1 MLDLQEYVRIAYKKL
16 KSSVYFDKT
25 QLPLRDRI
33 TTFESRSGF
42 DQKLKQ
48 IADALSG
55 TKTEWEQYLQS
66 RLQSVGVFVF
76 PKKLKPI
83 EHDMVILN
91 GDNTPI
97 KMETPQYFI
106 DLDVEG
112 HILGVLWVL
121 LIGVTL
127 DPGGEGGM
135 YEHSYGNRLKK
146 SLISEN
152 SGEITYSPGLFEPY
166 FSQYE
171 SWRDNGLQ
179 YAQERLGDKQDALIL
194 TLDFKSF
201 FYSVDLRKKDFDGF
215 LKKLEK
221 VDSWHRRVNEFV
233 FLVIRT
239 YSEKLRKCCT
249 GTEVSIERRNVLP
262 IGFLPSNIL
271 ANWVLTPF
279 DNAIIERWNP
289 TYYGRYVDDVII
301 VDKVEKNSPLYQRAR
316 EKNSNNQLTA
326 HEVIQTFLTEFTTKL
341 AGVKTCKRIMLPV
354 SKNGK
359 KCTAKEAEAYRVDP
373 QLLSSVKS
381 KILTQESKVKVFYFQ
396 AGATQALLSCFRTQI
411 ARNASEFRLM
421 PDLEN
426 VLKYKNYSEIF
437 QLHNSD
443 TVNKFRSVEGL
454 NIDKY
459 ALSKFLGKYR
469 KVSGMIEE
477 QEERV
482 FERDLMLIMD
492 ERALIENYGLW
503 ERLFEI
509 LIINDRIDLLEKLA
523 LRILSGLERYVISE
537 KVVCQ
542 DSIHA
547 KEGMLRVLRAA
558 LCRVSAL
565 VWNQRI
571 ADALQKI
578 QGSLQEK
585 FGASDDFSGPVM
597 KDFDL
602 SNMSQTRAAY
612 CQTRMVNKYVIP
624 LPIDCVLSNLLFTDE
639 DENSVR
645 LYDLS
650 ELREHIEPI
659 WSTTEQDYIYYPYTL
674 KPEELSFAWLC
685 TVLTERKTDELSLN
699 MTAQAKAV
707 SDIFLRRNY
716 PNVDNEKRDV
726 FTLSEVCTSRIENGT
741 ASGHF
746 VTEIKHSAG
755 KSKTGKL
762 CVAIGN
768 VELKMSDFKLALD
781 RRPNRGYRR
790 YMQLSKIL
798 DEAVDQEVDLLVL
811 PESYLPFEW
820 LPTVIRFCA
829 NNQIGLI
836 TGIEHI
842 VVSRETGETG
852 QTDNVVNLTAVI
864 LPYVHQQQ
872 KFAYVAYH
880 NKTAYAPREK
890 LYITEYGHTYQ
901 QGKKYHLF
909 HWRDVWFPAYCCFEL
924 ASIHDR
930 ALFRSCADMV
940 VAVEW
945 NEDIAYFSSIIES
958 LCRDL
963 HCFCVQ
969 ANSSGPGDSR
979 VLQPTK
985 SEQRDIVKTKG
996 GKHPCILAA
1005 DIDIQ
1010 ALRDFQRLG
1019 STLQKDKIFKATP
1032 PDYDGEVLQHRRD
1045 GTLFQ
1050 FLTQK
1055 AAPDGA

>member
-42 DQKLKQ
+42 DKKLKQ
-48 IADALSG
+48 IVDALSG

-66 RLQSVGVFVF
+66 RLQSVGIFVF
-76 PKKLKPI
+76 PKKLKPVKQ
-83 EHDMVILN
+83 DMVILN

-97 KMETPQYFI
+97 EMEAPQYFI

-121 LIGVTL
+121 LIGIAL
-127 DPGGEGGM
+127 DSNGEGGM

-146 SLISEN
+146 NLISEN

-171 SWRDNGLQ
+171 NWRDNGLQ

-201 FYSVDLRKKDFDGF
+201 FYSVDLRKKDFDEF

-221 VDSWHRRVNEFV
+221 INSWHKRVNEFV
-233 FLVIRT
+233 FLVVRT
-239 YSEKLRKCCT
+239 YSEKLRKCYAGT
-249 GTEVSIERRNVLP
+249 GSSIEHRNVLP

-301 VDKVEKNSPLYQRAR
+301 VDKVEKNSPLYRRAR
-316 EKNSNNQLTA
+316 EKDPNGQLTA
-326 HEVIQTFLTEFTTKL
+326 NEVIQTFLTEFTAKP
-341 AGVKTCKRIMLPV
+341 AGVKSCKRVMLPIK
-354 SKNGK
+354 KNGK
-359 KCTAKEAEAYRVDP
+359 KCAAKEAEAYRVDP
-373 QLLSSVKS
+373 QLLSSAKS

-469 KVSGMIEE
+469 QVSGMIEE

-509 LIINDRIDLLEKLA
+509 LIINDRIDLLEKLV
-523 LRILSGLERYVISE
+523 LRILSGLEHYVIPSE
-537 KVVCQ
+537 VVSQ
-542 DSIHA
+542 DLIHA

-558 LCRVSAL
+558 LCRVAAL
-565 VWNQRI
+565 VWNHQI
-571 ADALQKI
+571 ADALQRI
-578 QGSLQEK
+578 QEALQES
-585 FGASDDFSGPVM
+585 FGTSDDFSGPVM

-602 SNMSQTRAAY
+602 NNMSQTRAAY
-612 CQTRMVNKYVIP
+612 CQTRMINKYVMP
-624 LPIDCVLSNLLFTDE
+624 LPVDCVLSNLSFADDGE
-639 DENSVR
+639 DSVR
-645 LYDLS
+645 LYDLF
-650 ELREHIEPI
+650 ELREHIEPT
-659 WSTTEQDYIYYPYTL
+659 WSATEQDYIYYPYTL

-685 TVLTERKTDELSLN
+685 TALTGGGEEELSLD
-699 MTAQAKAV
+699 MVDQAETV

-716 PNVDNEKRDV
+716 PNVDNGERDV
-726 FTLSEVCTSRIENGT
+726 FTLSEVCTNRIVNGV

-746 VTEIKHSAG
+746 VTEIKNLTRQNKA
-755 KSKTGKL
+755 GKL

-781 RRPNRGYRR
+781 RTPNRGYKR

-811 PESYLPFEW
+811 PENYLPFEW

-829 NNQIGLI
+829 NNQMGLI

-842 VVSRETGETG
+842 VASKEKG
-852 QTDNVVNLTAVI
+852 QVGRVVNLTAVI
-864 LPYVHQQQ
+864 LPYMHQQQ

-890 LYITEYGHTYQ
+890 LYITEYGHIYR

-963 HCFCVQ
+963 HCYCIQ

-1010 ALRDFQRLG
+1010 VLRDFQRLG
-1019 STLQKDKIFKATP
+1019 STLQRDKMFKATP
-1032 PDYDGEVLQHRRD
+1032 PDYDGEVLRHRRD

-1055 AAPDGA
+1055 ASRESF